1 MTGVQAFDG
10 ERAWSAAAVHGPKTD
25 PEYAS
30 EEDSKTER

>member
-10 ERAWSAAAVHGPKTD
+10 ERAWSLLPFMGKKD

-30 EEDSKTER
+30 EEDSKTET